1 MSEQMATNDGL
12 PVAGWVLEANPESY
26 DAMGALDAFG
36 VIDQWPVHQSDRAE
50 LMDEAQ
56 PCFLYVGADPDR
68 GIEAGIWAM
77 GLIVGPVDT
86 FTIEDDGFWIDEEMI
101 GTAQHMVPVELKLLA
116 TPISRTDLQA
126 NPVLQSCEL
135 LALPAQSSRTVLRLE
150 ELQAFGGFDLAIIE
164 PTDEQLDALDA
175 VSGPDF
181 VLVMMDGDV
190 RYAIAD
196 LLDGSDAWHVMRFD
210 DPDSGDA
217 VTLGSYASFDDAIE
231 SLVPIADQVG
241 TRAAIFEIADDDDE
255 SIADPVAVV
264 SLDDGSVLSIVRFEA
279 DKFVTLHPDPDGG
292 DPEELGVQTTLGQAI
307 ADVFAD
313 PSD

>member
-1 MSEQMATNDGL
+1 MSEQMMATEDGL
-12 PVAGWVLEANPESY
+12 SVAGWVLEANSELY

-36 VIDQWPVHQSDRAE
+36 VIDQWPVHQSDRAG

-56 PCFLYVGADPDR
+56 PCFLYVGADLDR

-77 GLIVGPVDT
+77 GLIVGPVET
-86 FTIEDDGFWIDEEMI
+86 VTIEDDGFWIDEEII
-101 GTAQHMVPVELKLLA
+101 GTAQSVVPVELKLLA
-116 TPISRTDLQA
+116 APISRADLQA

-135 LALPAQSSRTVLRLE
+135 LTLPAQSSPTVLRLD

-164 PTDEQLDALDA
+164 PTDEQLEALDA

-196 LLDGSDAWHVMRFD
+196 LLDGTDAWHLMRFD

-217 VTLGSYASFDDAIE
+217 VDLGSYANFDDAIE
-231 SLVPIADQVG
+231 SLVPIADEVG
-241 TRAAIFEIADDDDE
+241 TRTPIFEFADDDE
-255 SIADPVAVV
+255 SIAEPVAVV
-264 SLDDGSVLSIVRFEA
+264 SLDDGSALSIVRVEA
-279 DKFVTLHPDPDGG
+279 DKFVTLQPDPDGG
-292 DPEELGVQTTLGQAI
+292 DPEEISVQPTLGRAI